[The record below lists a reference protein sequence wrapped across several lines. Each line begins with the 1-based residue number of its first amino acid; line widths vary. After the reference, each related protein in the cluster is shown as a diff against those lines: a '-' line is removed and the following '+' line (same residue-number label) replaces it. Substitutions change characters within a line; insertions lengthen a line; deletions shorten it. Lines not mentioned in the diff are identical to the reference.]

1 MTSHEAADDEV
12 SISPADP
19 YSAEVESLLTSYL
32 AEIHAAFGHDPTRD
46 LPPEPADFLPPRG
59 VFLVVRHGDGQPA
72 GCCAVRLLD
81 TDTAEVKRMWLDPS
95 IRGRGVGRKLLEA
108 IESAAG
114 SLGARRAV
122 LDTNASLTAA
132 IALYRS
138 AGWVDVPAYN
148 DNPEA
153 TNWFAKDLTG

>member
-1 MTSHEAADDEV
+1 MTSRDAADDDV
-12 SISPADP
+12 VITPSDP
-19 YSAEVESLLTSYL
+19 YSAEVDRLLTSYM
-32 AEIHAAFGHDPTRD
+32 AEIHATFGHDPTRD
-46 LPPEPADFLPPRG
+46 VPPEPADFMPPRG
-59 VFLVVRHGDGQPA
+59 LFLVVRHGDGRAA

-81 TDTAEVKRMWLDPS
+81 PDTAEVKRMWLDPS
-95 IRGRGVGRKLLEA
+95 MRGRGAGRRLLEA
-108 IESAAG
+108 IESAAV

-122 LDTNASLTAA
+122 LDTNASLTTA